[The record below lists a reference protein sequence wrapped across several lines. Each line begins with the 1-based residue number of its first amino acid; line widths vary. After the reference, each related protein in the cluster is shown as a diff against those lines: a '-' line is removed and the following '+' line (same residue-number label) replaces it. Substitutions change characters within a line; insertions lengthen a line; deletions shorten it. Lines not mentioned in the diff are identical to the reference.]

1 MDFRGINDNLNT
13 YYDEL
18 FTNEYLIKYGYY
30 SYKKS
35 KNVALEEYPNSDVFY
50 HRLFNFDDFL
60 DKINIST
67 YLKNSKRYL
76 DRTNIF

>member
-35 KNVALEEYPNSDVFY
+35 KML
-50 HRLFNFDDFL
+50 LW
-60 DKINIST
+60 KNIQIQMCFIT
-67 YLKNSKRYL
+67 DCLIL
-76 DRTNIF
+76 MIFR